1 MRKRFLVTSTVQ
13 GGFRGPLIRTDMTAV
28 WKANEQGI
36 WQQYA
41 EPFPVYEA
49 QTRDYGTE
57 VTPEDFAHNPGEFE
71 RLLSIGALVEELTEE
86 ALPEPM
92 ATKPAP
98 PPAKRRMGELMEQ
111 LPASVR

>member
-1 MRKRFLVTSTVQ
+1 VASTLQ
-13 GGFRGPLIRTDMTAV
+13 GGFRGPLIRQDMTAV
-28 WKANEQGI
+28 WKANDQGI

-41 EPFPVYEA
+41 EPFPVYES
-49 QTRDYGTE
+49 QTRGYGAE

-86 ALPEPM
+86 PEVEPTPM
-92 ATKPAP
+92 ATKPQP
-98 PPAKRRMGELMEQ
+98 PPAKRRMGELLEQ